1 VDFELGE
8 DLRMVQKMAR
18 EFAQKEVAPHVAE
31 WEQARAIPREV
42 FRRMG
47 ELGFFALPF
56 PEEVGGL
63 GAGYLGYVVAVEEIS
78 RVSAS
83 LGISYAAHCS
93 IGLGPIFLFG
103 SEAQKSRWLGPCLRG
118 ECLASFGLTEPN
130 AGSDAGGTQTR
141 AEWRDGRWV
150 LNGTKCF
157 ITNAGLAGVVVV
169 TAVTDPE
176 ASGSRR
182 ISSFVVPADTPG
194 FSVGQKYNK
203 LGLRASDTAELVFS
217 DCRLPADALLGERG
231 GGFKQFLTA
240 LDGGR
245 ISIAALSVGIAQACL
260 DAALPYAKTRVQFGQ
275 PIAKFQAIQFKLADM
290 ATEVEL
296 ARLATYRAAWLK
308 DNHRP
313 FSKEAAMAKLYA
325 SEACVR
331 AALQAVQ
338 IHGGYGYMD
347 DYPVERYLRDAK
359 LMEIGEGTSEIQRLV
374 IARALGC

>member
-1 VDFELGE
+1 MDFELGE